1 MPIQKMFFDPCSWMM
16 MFQFVTKRS
25 GRFWKFDMAR
35 GRRGKSLGSQGKKKE
50 ERKAAVRKKQG
61 KIGRGKKAK
70 KSKKE
75 KIDPLTL
82 LSLSFEEEM
91 AIKSTSIRKFV
102 VTKINFKANNYT
114 ELFDWKT
121 VKFSEPPLTMRLSD
135 DEIRGFILTPLELP
149 QYPFHTQAVE
159 RGIKVVSEAAS
170 AVIGEEARDGFI
182 RQKLR
187 SRKVFGQCD
196 TKASFFKALE

>member
-1 MPIQKMFFDPCSWMM
+1 MSA
-16 MFQFVTKRS
+16 TK
-25 GRFWKFDMAR
+25 
-35 GRRGKSLGSQGKKKE
+35 KS
-50 ERKAAVRKKQG
+50 
-61 KIGRGKKAK
+61 K

-91 AIKSTSIRKFV
+91 AIKPTSIRKFV
-102 VTKINFKANNYT
+102 IPKINFKANDYT

-121 VKFSEPPLTMRLSD
+121 AKFLEPPLTMKLSD
-135 DEIRGFILTPLELP
+135 DEIRGFILTLLKLLR
-149 QYPFHTQAVE
+149 YPCHTLAVE
-159 RGIKVVSEAAS
+159 RGIKVVSKAAS

-182 RQKLR
+182 RQKLL
-187 SRKVFGQCD
+187 SRMVSGRCD

>member
-1 MPIQKMFFDPCSWMM
+1 MG
-16 MFQFVTKRS
+16 KRQ
-25 GRFWKFDMAR
+25 GKK
-35 GRRGKSLGSQGKKKE
+35 RRGKKSKKP
-50 ERKAAVRKKQG
+50 
-61 KIGRGKKAK
+61 
-70 KSKKE
+70 KKE

-102 VTKINFKANNYT
+102 IPKFIFKANDYT

-121 VKFSEPPLTMRLSD
+121 AKFLEPPLTMKLSV
-135 DEIRGFILTPLELP
+135 DEIRGFILTLLELLR
-149 QYPFHTQAVE
+149 YPCHTQAVE

-170 AVIGEEARDGFI
+170 AVIGEEARDGLI
-182 RQKLR
+182 RQKLL
-187 SRKVFGQCD
+187 SRMDSGQCH